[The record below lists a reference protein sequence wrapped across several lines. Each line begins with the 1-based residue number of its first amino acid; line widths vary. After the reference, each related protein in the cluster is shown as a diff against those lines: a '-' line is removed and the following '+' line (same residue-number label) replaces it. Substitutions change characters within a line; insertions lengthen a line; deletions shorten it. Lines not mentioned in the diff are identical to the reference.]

1 MPGLPSQQN
10 YQQAAA
16 FMAASQMNSQQAN
29 MAQQQANMAQYL
41 QHYQRLQQ
49 EARATAAEHRQP
61 EISSHNLQQQRLQRQ
76 AMIRQAQINELRT
89 TSQQQLPQQ
98 QPPQQQQQQ
107 QQQQSQPK
115 PRPANIIPHKSAASQ
130 YTNKPS
136 LHAYQQYGQQQP
148 AHHNTDSTS
157 QQQHQQPQA
166 AAVAAL
172 SRAGSGM
179 SAAPAQAQSEMARP
193 MSTSAQQQSQQ
204 SAVTGGAPPQSQQH
218 TARSIDY
225 TQSQQQSAPAAHMG
239 LQQQRVPTS
248 QPQQAHDHHQRYGHV
263 PESSN
268 RAPTN
273 RYMPLKSMPSSQHQQ
288 QQQQQQ
294 QQSLQQPSLSH
305 HSPQQPP
312 PQQQQS
318 QQQQQPSPRDQH
330 PQQMSTASSHPAT
343 QTNTNISSHSIDHR
357 KTQADQLAMQQQQA
371 AASRPKP
378 VSRAPPVYVPMKM
391 DSMRRTKMAEEMEK
405 SSSAQT
411 SVTEA
416 TPSGVTLQS
425 GHNAPPPSSQP
436 MRMPKPATRVPYKM
450 DSMRAQRQ
458 EKPEGESL
466 SSFLGTSSAQSTSQS
481 STASQQQ
488 SSITSKGRTI
498 FSEAAHVCLG
508 I

>member
-107 QQQQSQPK
+107 QQQSQPK

-157 QQQHQQPQA
+157 QQQHQQQQA
-166 AAVAAL
+166 AAAAAL

-179 SAAPAQAQSEMARP
+179 SEMARP
-193 MSTSAQQQSQQ
+193 MSTSAQQQSHQ
-204 SAVTGGAPPQSQQH
+204 SAVTGSAPPQSQQH

-273 RYMPLKSMPSSQHQQ
+273 RYMPLKSMPSSQHQPTP
-288 QQQQQQ
+288 QQ

-318 QQQQQPSPRDQH
+318 QQQQQPSPRDQQN
-330 PQQMSTASSHPAT
+330 QQMSTASSHPAPH
-343 QTNTNISSHSIDHR
+343 TNTSISSHSIDHR

-371 AASRPKP
+371 AVSRPKP

-411 SVTEA
+411 NVTEA
-416 TPSGVTLQS
+416 TPSGVTSQS

-498 FSEAAHVCLG
+498 FSKAAHVCLG

>member
-107 QQQQSQPK
+107 QQSQPK

-157 QQQHQQPQA
+157 QQQHQQQQA
-166 AAVAAL
+166 AAAAAL

-179 SAAPAQAQSEMARP
+179 SAAPAHAQSEMARP
-193 MSTSAQQQSQQ
+193 MSTSAQQPQSHQ
-204 SAVTGGAPPQSQQH
+204 SAVTGVAPSQSQQH

-273 RYMPLKSMPSSQHQQ
+273 RYMPLKSMPSSQHQSTP
-288 QQQQQQ
+288 QQQQ

-330 PQQMSTASSHPAT
+330 HQQMSTASSHPAT

-416 TPSGVTLQS
+416 TPSGVTSQS

-466 SSFLGTSSAQSTSQS
+466 SSFFGTSSAQSTSQS

-488 SSITSKGRTI
+488 SSITSKGRSI
-498 FSEAAHVCLG
+498 FSEAAHVSQG